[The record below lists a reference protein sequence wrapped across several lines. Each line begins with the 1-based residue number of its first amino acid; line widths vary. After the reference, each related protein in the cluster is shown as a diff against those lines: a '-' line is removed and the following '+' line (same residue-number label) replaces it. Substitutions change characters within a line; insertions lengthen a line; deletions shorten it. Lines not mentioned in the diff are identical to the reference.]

1 MSLLTLLKNPQ
12 KNKKLAWALLGGIEE
27 TTAISFE
34 NVYGK
39 NLMYIWFM
47 SPYFTWVLFYE
58 SDQQPLQAK
67 IIL

>member
-1 MSLLTLLKNPQ
+1 M
-12 KNKKLAWALLGGIEE
+12 GGIEE
-27 TTAISFE
+27 ITAISFE

-47 SPYFTWVLFYE
+47 SPYFTYFTWVLFYE

-67 IIL
+67 IKL